1 MKRCIFVTSNQNNPN
16 HYMKYKLLC
25 LFVLLS
31 FSLSDLYAD
40 IELSSKQM
48 RTSDG
53 LPSNSVRCMFQD
65 SKGFLWLGTLDG
77 LTRYDGNTFLTY
89 QLESGKHDQISLA
102 DNRIKHVAEDK
113 NGFLWIKTV
122 PELFSCYDLQKAC
135 FVDFTGTGSD
145 GENYSEIFMSSNGD
159 VWLWHRRNGV
169 RQIVCEDD
177 RTMTSVKFRTKFG
190 NLPDD
195 RIKFINEDSSGRIW
209 IGTMQGLAS
218 VYKGKVEF
226 IDRKLNFSSSFPHG
240 EDMYFLTKSGDVY
253 RCVNGS
259 KKIDCLASLSAIAG
273 NTSVSTHS
281 LIKDKWVI
289 FTSSEGVYEFDFQNF
304 QITPCR
310 ELKINNGKVIHDN
323 YGDCWAYN
331 NTGRIYY
338 INSKSGEIKDFQLIP
353 EEKMKYID
361 YERYHVVRDDRG
373 IVWISTYGNGLFT
386 YDIQEDRLEHFVS
399 EGKNAGPIGS
409 DFLLCLMKD
418 RTGGIWV
425 SSEYSGLSHISISNK
440 GITHVYPE
448 SPDVFDRSNTIRL
461 LTKMSNGDIW
471 AGTRRGGL
479 YNYDSHLKTK
489 IDNHY
494 LPYNIYAISE
504 DSRGNIWMGTRGDGL
519 KIGDTWYK
527 RDPSNLFAL
536 SHSNIYSILRD
547 KKNRM
552 WVGTFGGGL
561 ELAEPTE
568 KGQYKFRHFFQGKKY
583 GLQIVRVMTEDEKGM
598 IWMGTS
604 EGICIFHPDSLIAN
618 EDNYHLFSYTDG
630 NFCSN
635 EIRCL
640 FRDSKGRMWV
650 GTSGAGLNLCELT
663 DDCQSLKYTHYGIAE
678 GLVNNMVQS
687 ILEDHSGQ
695 LWIATEYGISRFNPN
710 SHSFEN
716 YFFSSYTLG
725 NVYSENSAC
734 MGADGKLIFGT
745 NYGLTII
752 DPKKIPTERLLSPIV
767 ITGLSV
773 NGIQVKPNMPGSPL
787 QESLAYSDKITL
799 KYFQNSFMLDFS
811 TLDYS
816 DNGQIKYMYWLEN
829 YDKGWNVP
837 SSLSFATYKY
847 LEPGS
852 YIFHVKYCD
861 GAGIWNDTETTLKIV
876 IVPPFWKTNWAML
889 GYFILILI
897 ALYFTYRI
905 IFNFNRLR
913 NRINVEKQLTE
924 YKLVFFTN
932 ISHEFRTPL
941 TLILGQIEVLMQMD
955 LGTTIYN
962 RILRIYKNAWHMR
975 NLISELLD
983 FRKQEQGYLKL
994 KVEEQNL
1001 VTFTRQIYMCFYEY
1015 AQKKEITYRFDNVE
1029 ETISVW
1035 FDSKQLQKVIFN
1047 LLSNAFKYTP
1057 NKGSIRVE
1065 VRMLASQAIVSVCD
1079 TGVGIPE
1086 EHISKIFERFY
1097 QTDNSSSFTL
1107 GTGIGLA
1114 LAKGIMNMHHGKID
1128 VESTVGK
1135 GTKFTLSLP
1144 LGNRHFS
1151 DEEMATVESRESV
1164 IISEAVPM
1172 LPFEQIMDVEEEKTK
1187 VQENIK
1193 EEDKPIILLVDDN
1206 EELLSMLEDLFLPIY
1221 KVYIAH
1227 DGREGLEMARQI
1239 QPDLIISDVMMPEMS
1254 GKELCYKIKTNV
1266 ELSHISVVLLTA
1278 QTSVEYVVEG
1288 LMFGADDYV
1297 TKPFN
1302 VKVLIARCN
1311 NLIKNKKRLIAHYA
1325 GKTITESPVTEA
1337 INERDKELLAKCVN
1351 IIKENFENPAFDVT
1365 ALASELCVGRSKLYM
1380 QFKQMTGLTPNEFI
1394 LKIKLDEAMSLL
1406 KNHPELNISEISIR
1420 LGFSS
1425 PRYFSKSFKAFFGVA
1440 PQTVRSRK
1448 KE

>member
-1 MKRCIFVTSNQNNPN
+1 MFQERSFYESQVKSFLNFDKLFIFNEEICPNDQSGILTDILAKTSDIYLSYKQNNITVEFASFNYNNDRNRLFEYRLEGFDKAWTQTTGTTITYTNLPPGEYILRARPLAGKEN
-16 HYMKYKLLC
+16 LDEEVHLNIHVSAPFYATVWAYFFYLLC
-25 LFVLLS
+25 LLGVMIAFIRFKTRQAALKS
-31 FSLSDLYAD
+31 SLEFERKEKER
-40 IELSSKQM
+40 IE
-48 RTSDG
+48 
-53 LPSNSVRCMFQD
+53 
-65 SKGFLWLGTLDG
+65 
-77 LTRYDGNTFLTY
+77 
-89 QLESGKHDQISLA
+89 
-102 DNRIKHVAEDK
+102 
-113 NGFLWIKTV
+113 
-122 PELFSCYDLQKAC
+122 EL
-135 FVDFTGTGSD
+135 
-145 GENYSEIFMSSNGD
+145 N
-159 VWLWHRRNGV
+159 
-169 RQIVCEDD
+169 
-177 RTMTSVKFRTKFG
+177 
-190 NLPDD
+190 
-195 RIKFINEDSSGRIW
+195 
-209 IGTMQGLAS
+209 
-218 VYKGKVEF
+218 
-226 IDRKLNFSSSFPHG
+226 
-240 EDMYFLTKSGDVY
+240 
-253 RCVNGS
+253 
-259 KKIDCLASLSAIAG
+259 
-273 NTSVSTHS
+273 
-281 LIKDKWVI
+281 
-289 FTSSEGVYEFDFQNF
+289 
-304 QITPCR
+304 
-310 ELKINNGKVIHDN
+310 
-323 YGDCWAYN
+323 
-331 NTGRIYY
+331 
-338 INSKSGEIKDFQLIP
+338 
-353 EEKMKYID
+353 
-361 YERYHVVRDDRG
+361 
-373 IVWISTYGNGLFT
+373 
-386 YDIQEDRLEHFVS
+386 
-399 EGKNAGPIGS
+399 
-409 DFLLCLMKD
+409 
-418 RTGGIWV
+418 
-425 SSEYSGLSHISISNK
+425 
-440 GITHVYPE
+440 
-448 SPDVFDRSNTIRL
+448 
-461 LTKMSNGDIW
+461 
-471 AGTRRGGL
+471 
-479 YNYDSHLKTK
+479 
-489 IDNHY
+489 
-494 LPYNIYAISE
+494 
-504 DSRGNIWMGTRGDGL
+504 
-519 KIGDTWYK
+519 
-527 RDPSNLFAL
+527 
-536 SHSNIYSILRD
+536 
-547 KKNRM
+547 
-552 WVGTFGGGL
+552 
-561 ELAEPTE
+561 
-568 KGQYKFRHFFQGKKY
+568 
-583 GLQIVRVMTEDEKGM
+583 
-598 IWMGTS
+598 
-604 EGICIFHPDSLIAN
+604 
-618 EDNYHLFSYTDG
+618 
-630 NFCSN
+630 
-635 EIRCL
+635 
-640 FRDSKGRMWV
+640 
-650 GTSGAGLNLCELT
+650 
-663 DDCQSLKYTHYGIAE
+663 
-678 GLVNNMVQS
+678 
-687 ILEDHSGQ
+687 
-695 LWIATEYGISRFNPN
+695 
-710 SHSFEN
+710 
-716 YFFSSYTLG
+716 
-725 NVYSENSAC
+725 
-734 MGADGKLIFGT
+734 
-745 NYGLTII
+745 
-752 DPKKIPTERLLSPIV
+752 
-767 ITGLSV
+767 
-773 NGIQVKPNMPGSPL
+773 QVK
-787 QESLAYSDKITL
+787 
-799 KYFQNSFMLDFS
+799 
-811 TLDYS
+811 
-816 DNGQIKYMYWLEN
+816 
-829 YDKGWNVP
+829 
-837 SSLSFATYKY
+837 
-847 LEPGS
+847 
-852 YIFHVKYCD
+852 
-861 GAGIWNDTETTLKIV
+861 
-876 IVPPFWKTNWAML
+876 
-889 GYFILILI
+889 
-897 ALYFTYRI
+897 
-905 IFNFNRLR
+905 LR
-913 NRINVEKQLTE
+913 
-924 YKLVFFTN
+924 FFTN

-1325 GKTITESPVTEA
+1325 GKTITESPVAEA

>member
-1 MKRCIFVTSNQNNPN
+1 MALFQKQSLYALPSKSLLNFDKLFIFNEEICPNDQSGILTDILAKTSDIYLSYKQNNITVEFASFNYNNDRNRLFEYRLEGFDKAWTQTTGTTITYTNLPPGEYILRARPLAGKEN
-16 HYMKYKLLC
+16 LDEEVHLNIHVSAPFYATVWAYFFYLLC
-25 LFVLLS
+25 LLGVMIAFIRFKTRQAALKS
-31 FSLSDLYAD
+31 SLEFERKEKER
-40 IELSSKQM
+40 IE
-48 RTSDG
+48 
-53 LPSNSVRCMFQD
+53 
-65 SKGFLWLGTLDG
+65 
-77 LTRYDGNTFLTY
+77 
-89 QLESGKHDQISLA
+89 
-102 DNRIKHVAEDK
+102 
-113 NGFLWIKTV
+113 
-122 PELFSCYDLQKAC
+122 EL
-135 FVDFTGTGSD
+135 
-145 GENYSEIFMSSNGD
+145 N
-159 VWLWHRRNGV
+159 
-169 RQIVCEDD
+169 
-177 RTMTSVKFRTKFG
+177 
-190 NLPDD
+190 
-195 RIKFINEDSSGRIW
+195 
-209 IGTMQGLAS
+209 
-218 VYKGKVEF
+218 
-226 IDRKLNFSSSFPHG
+226 
-240 EDMYFLTKSGDVY
+240 
-253 RCVNGS
+253 
-259 KKIDCLASLSAIAG
+259 
-273 NTSVSTHS
+273 
-281 LIKDKWVI
+281 
-289 FTSSEGVYEFDFQNF
+289 
-304 QITPCR
+304 
-310 ELKINNGKVIHDN
+310 
-323 YGDCWAYN
+323 
-331 NTGRIYY
+331 
-338 INSKSGEIKDFQLIP
+338 
-353 EEKMKYID
+353 
-361 YERYHVVRDDRG
+361 
-373 IVWISTYGNGLFT
+373 
-386 YDIQEDRLEHFVS
+386 
-399 EGKNAGPIGS
+399 
-409 DFLLCLMKD
+409 
-418 RTGGIWV
+418 
-425 SSEYSGLSHISISNK
+425 
-440 GITHVYPE
+440 
-448 SPDVFDRSNTIRL
+448 
-461 LTKMSNGDIW
+461 
-471 AGTRRGGL
+471 
-479 YNYDSHLKTK
+479 
-489 IDNHY
+489 
-494 LPYNIYAISE
+494 
-504 DSRGNIWMGTRGDGL
+504 
-519 KIGDTWYK
+519 
-527 RDPSNLFAL
+527 
-536 SHSNIYSILRD
+536 
-547 KKNRM
+547 
-552 WVGTFGGGL
+552 
-561 ELAEPTE
+561 
-568 KGQYKFRHFFQGKKY
+568 
-583 GLQIVRVMTEDEKGM
+583 
-598 IWMGTS
+598 
-604 EGICIFHPDSLIAN
+604 
-618 EDNYHLFSYTDG
+618 
-630 NFCSN
+630 
-635 EIRCL
+635 
-640 FRDSKGRMWV
+640 
-650 GTSGAGLNLCELT
+650 
-663 DDCQSLKYTHYGIAE
+663 
-678 GLVNNMVQS
+678 
-687 ILEDHSGQ
+687 
-695 LWIATEYGISRFNPN
+695 
-710 SHSFEN
+710 
-716 YFFSSYTLG
+716 
-725 NVYSENSAC
+725 
-734 MGADGKLIFGT
+734 
-745 NYGLTII
+745 
-752 DPKKIPTERLLSPIV
+752 
-767 ITGLSV
+767 
-773 NGIQVKPNMPGSPL
+773 QVK
-787 QESLAYSDKITL
+787 
-799 KYFQNSFMLDFS
+799 
-811 TLDYS
+811 
-816 DNGQIKYMYWLEN
+816 
-829 YDKGWNVP
+829 
-837 SSLSFATYKY
+837 
-847 LEPGS
+847 
-852 YIFHVKYCD
+852 
-861 GAGIWNDTETTLKIV
+861 
-876 IVPPFWKTNWAML
+876 
-889 GYFILILI
+889 
-897 ALYFTYRI
+897 
-905 IFNFNRLR
+905 LR
-913 NRINVEKQLTE
+913 
-924 YKLVFFTN
+924 FFTN

-1151 DEEMATVESRESV
+1151 DEEMATVESRGSV

-1351 IIKENFENPAFDVT
+1351 IIKENFENPAFGVT

>member
-1 MKRCIFVTSNQNNPN
+1 MFIFNEEICPNDQSGILTDILAKTSDIYLSYKQNNITVEFASFNYNNDRNRLFEYRLEGFDKAWTQTTGTTITYTNLPPGEYILRARPLAGKEN
-16 HYMKYKLLC
+16 LDEEVHLNIHVSAPFYATVWAYFFYLLC
-25 LFVLLS
+25 LLGVMIAFIRFKTRQAALKS
-31 FSLSDLYAD
+31 SLEFERKEKER
-40 IELSSKQM
+40 IE
-48 RTSDG
+48 
-53 LPSNSVRCMFQD
+53 
-65 SKGFLWLGTLDG
+65 
-77 LTRYDGNTFLTY
+77 
-89 QLESGKHDQISLA
+89 
-102 DNRIKHVAEDK
+102 
-113 NGFLWIKTV
+113 
-122 PELFSCYDLQKAC
+122 EL
-135 FVDFTGTGSD
+135 
-145 GENYSEIFMSSNGD
+145 N
-159 VWLWHRRNGV
+159 
-169 RQIVCEDD
+169 
-177 RTMTSVKFRTKFG
+177 
-190 NLPDD
+190 
-195 RIKFINEDSSGRIW
+195 
-209 IGTMQGLAS
+209 
-218 VYKGKVEF
+218 
-226 IDRKLNFSSSFPHG
+226 
-240 EDMYFLTKSGDVY
+240 
-253 RCVNGS
+253 
-259 KKIDCLASLSAIAG
+259 
-273 NTSVSTHS
+273 
-281 LIKDKWVI
+281 
-289 FTSSEGVYEFDFQNF
+289 
-304 QITPCR
+304 
-310 ELKINNGKVIHDN
+310 
-323 YGDCWAYN
+323 
-331 NTGRIYY
+331 
-338 INSKSGEIKDFQLIP
+338 
-353 EEKMKYID
+353 
-361 YERYHVVRDDRG
+361 
-373 IVWISTYGNGLFT
+373 
-386 YDIQEDRLEHFVS
+386 
-399 EGKNAGPIGS
+399 
-409 DFLLCLMKD
+409 
-418 RTGGIWV
+418 
-425 SSEYSGLSHISISNK
+425 
-440 GITHVYPE
+440 
-448 SPDVFDRSNTIRL
+448 
-461 LTKMSNGDIW
+461 
-471 AGTRRGGL
+471 
-479 YNYDSHLKTK
+479 
-489 IDNHY
+489 
-494 LPYNIYAISE
+494 
-504 DSRGNIWMGTRGDGL
+504 
-519 KIGDTWYK
+519 
-527 RDPSNLFAL
+527 
-536 SHSNIYSILRD
+536 
-547 KKNRM
+547 
-552 WVGTFGGGL
+552 
-561 ELAEPTE
+561 
-568 KGQYKFRHFFQGKKY
+568 
-583 GLQIVRVMTEDEKGM
+583 
-598 IWMGTS
+598 
-604 EGICIFHPDSLIAN
+604 
-618 EDNYHLFSYTDG
+618 
-630 NFCSN
+630 
-635 EIRCL
+635 
-640 FRDSKGRMWV
+640 
-650 GTSGAGLNLCELT
+650 
-663 DDCQSLKYTHYGIAE
+663 
-678 GLVNNMVQS
+678 
-687 ILEDHSGQ
+687 
-695 LWIATEYGISRFNPN
+695 
-710 SHSFEN
+710 
-716 YFFSSYTLG
+716 
-725 NVYSENSAC
+725 
-734 MGADGKLIFGT
+734 
-745 NYGLTII
+745 
-752 DPKKIPTERLLSPIV
+752 
-767 ITGLSV
+767 
-773 NGIQVKPNMPGSPL
+773 QVK
-787 QESLAYSDKITL
+787 
-799 KYFQNSFMLDFS
+799 
-811 TLDYS
+811 
-816 DNGQIKYMYWLEN
+816 
-829 YDKGWNVP
+829 
-837 SSLSFATYKY
+837 
-847 LEPGS
+847 
-852 YIFHVKYCD
+852 
-861 GAGIWNDTETTLKIV
+861 
-876 IVPPFWKTNWAML
+876 
-889 GYFILILI
+889 
-897 ALYFTYRI
+897 
-905 IFNFNRLR
+905 LR
-913 NRINVEKQLTE
+913 
-924 YKLVFFTN
+924 FFTN

-1325 GKTITESPVTEA
+1325 GKTITESPVAEA

-1351 IIKENFENPAFDVT
+1351 IKENFENPAFDVT

>member
-1 MKRCIFVTSNQNNPN
+1 MAGKENLDEEVHLNIHVSAPFYATVWT
-16 HYMKYKLLC
+16 YFFYLLC
-25 LFVLLS
+25 LLGVMIAFIRFKTRQAALKS
-31 FSLSDLYAD
+31 SLEFERKEKER
-40 IELSSKQM
+40 IE
-48 RTSDG
+48 
-53 LPSNSVRCMFQD
+53 
-65 SKGFLWLGTLDG
+65 
-77 LTRYDGNTFLTY
+77 
-89 QLESGKHDQISLA
+89 
-102 DNRIKHVAEDK
+102 
-113 NGFLWIKTV
+113 
-122 PELFSCYDLQKAC
+122 EL
-135 FVDFTGTGSD
+135 
-145 GENYSEIFMSSNGD
+145 N
-159 VWLWHRRNGV
+159 
-169 RQIVCEDD
+169 
-177 RTMTSVKFRTKFG
+177 
-190 NLPDD
+190 
-195 RIKFINEDSSGRIW
+195 
-209 IGTMQGLAS
+209 
-218 VYKGKVEF
+218 
-226 IDRKLNFSSSFPHG
+226 
-240 EDMYFLTKSGDVY
+240 
-253 RCVNGS
+253 
-259 KKIDCLASLSAIAG
+259 
-273 NTSVSTHS
+273 
-281 LIKDKWVI
+281 
-289 FTSSEGVYEFDFQNF
+289 
-304 QITPCR
+304 
-310 ELKINNGKVIHDN
+310 
-323 YGDCWAYN
+323 
-331 NTGRIYY
+331 
-338 INSKSGEIKDFQLIP
+338 
-353 EEKMKYID
+353 
-361 YERYHVVRDDRG
+361 
-373 IVWISTYGNGLFT
+373 
-386 YDIQEDRLEHFVS
+386 
-399 EGKNAGPIGS
+399 
-409 DFLLCLMKD
+409 
-418 RTGGIWV
+418 
-425 SSEYSGLSHISISNK
+425 
-440 GITHVYPE
+440 
-448 SPDVFDRSNTIRL
+448 
-461 LTKMSNGDIW
+461 
-471 AGTRRGGL
+471 
-479 YNYDSHLKTK
+479 
-489 IDNHY
+489 
-494 LPYNIYAISE
+494 
-504 DSRGNIWMGTRGDGL
+504 
-519 KIGDTWYK
+519 
-527 RDPSNLFAL
+527 
-536 SHSNIYSILRD
+536 
-547 KKNRM
+547 
-552 WVGTFGGGL
+552 
-561 ELAEPTE
+561 
-568 KGQYKFRHFFQGKKY
+568 
-583 GLQIVRVMTEDEKGM
+583 
-598 IWMGTS
+598 
-604 EGICIFHPDSLIAN
+604 
-618 EDNYHLFSYTDG
+618 
-630 NFCSN
+630 
-635 EIRCL
+635 
-640 FRDSKGRMWV
+640 
-650 GTSGAGLNLCELT
+650 
-663 DDCQSLKYTHYGIAE
+663 
-678 GLVNNMVQS
+678 
-687 ILEDHSGQ
+687 
-695 LWIATEYGISRFNPN
+695 
-710 SHSFEN
+710 
-716 YFFSSYTLG
+716 
-725 NVYSENSAC
+725 
-734 MGADGKLIFGT
+734 
-745 NYGLTII
+745 
-752 DPKKIPTERLLSPIV
+752 
-767 ITGLSV
+767 
-773 NGIQVKPNMPGSPL
+773 QVK
-787 QESLAYSDKITL
+787 
-799 KYFQNSFMLDFS
+799 
-811 TLDYS
+811 
-816 DNGQIKYMYWLEN
+816 
-829 YDKGWNVP
+829 
-837 SSLSFATYKY
+837 
-847 LEPGS
+847 
-852 YIFHVKYCD
+852 
-861 GAGIWNDTETTLKIV
+861 
-876 IVPPFWKTNWAML
+876 
-889 GYFILILI
+889 
-897 ALYFTYRI
+897 
-905 IFNFNRLR
+905 LR
-913 NRINVEKQLTE
+913 
-924 YKLVFFTN
+924 FFTN
-932 ISHEFRTPL
+932 ISHEFCTPL

-1029 ETISVW
+1029 EIISVW

>member
-1 MKRCIFVTSNQNNPN
+1 MLDLKSNKGHTLHNIVGDPTSLPHEIVNDIQEYKDGLALLTQGGVAFMDPVTEKFSPLSNDVNVR
-16 HYMKYKLLC
+16 KLLNKR
-25 LFVLLS
+25 
-31 FSLSDLYAD
+31 YAF
-40 IELSSKQM
+40 E
-48 RTSDG
+48 
-53 LPSNSVRCMFQD
+53 
-65 SKGFLWLGTLDG
+65 
-77 LTRYDGNTFLTY
+77 TFLID
-89 QLESGKHDQISLA
+89 S
-102 DNRIKHVAEDK
+102 
-113 NGFLWIKTV
+113 
-122 PELFSCYDLQKAC
+122 
-135 FVDFTGTGSD
+135 
-145 GENYSEIFMSSNGD
+145 
-159 VWLWHRRNGV
+159 
-169 RQIVCEDD
+169 RQ
-177 RTMTSVKFRTKFG
+177 RM
-190 NLPDD
+190 
-195 RIKFINEDSSGRIW
+195 W
-209 IGTMQGLAS
+209 LAS
-218 VYKGKVEF
+218 VNGGVICVDLPSSKITEYAMDTNNPSSIGRFKVV
-226 IDRKLNFSSSFPHG
+226 H
-240 EDMYFLTKSGDVY
+240 
-253 RCVNGS
+253 
-259 KKIDCLASLSAIAG
+259 
-273 NTSVSTHS
+273 
-281 LIKDKWVI
+281 I
-289 FTSSEGVYEFDFQNF
+289 F
-304 QITPCR
+304 
-310 ELKINNGKVIHDN
+310 
-323 YGDCWAYN
+323 
-331 NTGRIYY
+331 
-338 INSKSGEIKDFQLIP
+338 
-353 EEKMKYID
+353 
-361 YERYHVVRDDRG
+361 
-373 IVWISTYGNGLFT
+373 
-386 YDIQEDRLEHFVS
+386 
-399 EGKNAGPIGS
+399 
-409 DFLLCLMKD
+409 
-418 RTGGIWV
+418 
-425 SSEYSGLSHISISNK
+425 
-440 GITHVYPE
+440 
-448 SPDVFDRSNTIRL
+448 
-461 LTKMSNGDIW
+461 
-471 AGTRRGGL
+471 
-479 YNYDSHLKTK
+479 
-489 IDNHY
+489 
-494 LPYNIYAISE
+494 E
-504 DSRGNIWMGTRGDGL
+504 DSRGSVFFCTIGSGIYEYQEGEQSFKSYSTSNQCLPSDYCYYICESVEDHRLFILHGKGL
-519 KIGDTWYK
+519 
-527 RDPSNLFAL
+527 
-536 SHSNIYSILRD
+536 SIF
-547 KKNRM
+547 NR
-552 WVGTFGGGL
+552 
-561 ELAEPTE
+561 E
-568 KGQYKFRHFFQGKKY
+568 KGE
-583 GLQIVRVMTEDEKGM
+583 VENT
-598 IWMGTS
+598 
-604 EGICIFHPDSLIAN
+604 
-618 EDNYHLFSYTDG
+618 YHLFNQTYSQGSALYLDKNGTLFISG
-630 NFCSN
+630 TNGLALFQKQSLYALPSKNLLNFDKLFIFN
-635 EIRCL
+635 EEICPN
-640 FRDSKGRMWV
+640 DQ
-650 GTSGAGLNLCELT
+650 SGILT
-663 DDCQSLKYTHYGIAE
+663 DILAKTSDIYLSYKQNNITVEFASFNYNNDRNRLFEYRLEGFDKAWTQTTGTTITYTNLPPGEY
-678 GLVNNMVQS
+678 
-687 ILEDHSGQ
+687 ILRARPLAGKENLDEEVHLNIHVSAPFY
-695 LWIATEYGISRFNPN
+695 ATVWA
-710 SHSFEN
+710 
-716 YFFSSYTLG
+716 YFFYLLCLLGVMIAFIRFKTRQAALKSSL
-725 NVYSENSAC
+725 E
-734 MGADGKLIFGT
+734 F
-745 NYGLTII
+745 
-752 DPKKIPTERLLSPIV
+752 ERKEKERIEEL
-767 ITGLSV
+767 
-773 NGIQVKPNMPGSPL
+773 NQVK
-787 QESLAYSDKITL
+787 
-799 KYFQNSFMLDFS
+799 
-811 TLDYS
+811 
-816 DNGQIKYMYWLEN
+816 
-829 YDKGWNVP
+829 
-837 SSLSFATYKY
+837 
-847 LEPGS
+847 
-852 YIFHVKYCD
+852 
-861 GAGIWNDTETTLKIV
+861 
-876 IVPPFWKTNWAML
+876 
-889 GYFILILI
+889 
-897 ALYFTYRI
+897 
-905 IFNFNRLR
+905 LR
-913 NRINVEKQLTE
+913 
-924 YKLVFFTN
+924 FFTN

-1206 EELLSMLEDLFLPIY
+1206 EELLSMLEDLFLPTY

>member
-1 MKRCIFVTSNQNNPN
+1 MNCYNADTGIFTRYQHRKGDASSVGSNNLKSIFYRKENERLYVGAHLGGIFVLDLKSNKGHTLHNIVGDPTSLPHEIVNDIQEYKDGLALLTQGGVAFMDPVTEKFSPLSNDVNVR
-16 HYMKYKLLC
+16 KLLNKR
-25 LFVLLS
+25 
-31 FSLSDLYAD
+31 YAF
-40 IELSSKQM
+40 E
-48 RTSDG
+48 
-53 LPSNSVRCMFQD
+53 
-65 SKGFLWLGTLDG
+65 
-77 LTRYDGNTFLTY
+77 TFLID
-89 QLESGKHDQISLA
+89 S
-102 DNRIKHVAEDK
+102 
-113 NGFLWIKTV
+113 
-122 PELFSCYDLQKAC
+122 
-135 FVDFTGTGSD
+135 
-145 GENYSEIFMSSNGD
+145 
-159 VWLWHRRNGV
+159 
-169 RQIVCEDD
+169 RQ
-177 RTMTSVKFRTKFG
+177 RM
-190 NLPDD
+190 
-195 RIKFINEDSSGRIW
+195 W
-209 IGTMQGLAS
+209 LAS
-218 VYKGKVEF
+218 VNGGVICVDLPSSKITEYAMDTNNPSSIGRFKVV
-226 IDRKLNFSSSFPHG
+226 H
-240 EDMYFLTKSGDVY
+240 
-253 RCVNGS
+253 
-259 KKIDCLASLSAIAG
+259 
-273 NTSVSTHS
+273 
-281 LIKDKWVI
+281 I
-289 FTSSEGVYEFDFQNF
+289 F
-304 QITPCR
+304 
-310 ELKINNGKVIHDN
+310 
-323 YGDCWAYN
+323 
-331 NTGRIYY
+331 
-338 INSKSGEIKDFQLIP
+338 
-353 EEKMKYID
+353 
-361 YERYHVVRDDRG
+361 
-373 IVWISTYGNGLFT
+373 
-386 YDIQEDRLEHFVS
+386 
-399 EGKNAGPIGS
+399 
-409 DFLLCLMKD
+409 
-418 RTGGIWV
+418 
-425 SSEYSGLSHISISNK
+425 
-440 GITHVYPE
+440 
-448 SPDVFDRSNTIRL
+448 
-461 LTKMSNGDIW
+461 
-471 AGTRRGGL
+471 
-479 YNYDSHLKTK
+479 
-489 IDNHY
+489 
-494 LPYNIYAISE
+494 E
-504 DSRGNIWMGTRGDGL
+504 DSRGSVFFCTIGSGIYEYQEGEQSFKSYSTSNQCLPSDYCYYICESVEDHRLFILHGKGL
-519 KIGDTWYK
+519 
-527 RDPSNLFAL
+527 
-536 SHSNIYSILRD
+536 SIF
-547 KKNRM
+547 NR
-552 WVGTFGGGL
+552 
-561 ELAEPTE
+561 E
-568 KGQYKFRHFFQGKKY
+568 KGE
-583 GLQIVRVMTEDEKGM
+583 VENT
-598 IWMGTS
+598 
-604 EGICIFHPDSLIAN
+604 
-618 EDNYHLFSYTDG
+618 YHLFNQTYSQGSALYLDKNGTLFISG
-630 NFCSN
+630 TNGLALFQKQSLYALPSKSLLNFDKLFIFN
-635 EIRCL
+635 EEICPN
-640 FRDSKGRMWV
+640 DQ
-650 GTSGAGLNLCELT
+650 SGILT
-663 DDCQSLKYTHYGIAE
+663 DILAKTSDIYLSYKQNNITVEFASFNYNNDRNRLFEYRLEGFDKAWTQTTGTTITYTNLPPGEY
-678 GLVNNMVQS
+678 
-687 ILEDHSGQ
+687 ILRARPLAGKENLDEEVHLNIHVSAPFY
-695 LWIATEYGISRFNPN
+695 ATVWA
-710 SHSFEN
+710 
-716 YFFSSYTLG
+716 YFFYLLCLLGVMIAFIRFKTRQAALKSSL
-725 NVYSENSAC
+725 E
-734 MGADGKLIFGT
+734 F
-745 NYGLTII
+745 
-752 DPKKIPTERLLSPIV
+752 ERKEKERIEEL
-767 ITGLSV
+767 
-773 NGIQVKPNMPGSPL
+773 NQVK
-787 QESLAYSDKITL
+787 
-799 KYFQNSFMLDFS
+799 
-811 TLDYS
+811 
-816 DNGQIKYMYWLEN
+816 
-829 YDKGWNVP
+829 
-837 SSLSFATYKY
+837 
-847 LEPGS
+847 
-852 YIFHVKYCD
+852 
-861 GAGIWNDTETTLKIV
+861 
-876 IVPPFWKTNWAML
+876 
-889 GYFILILI
+889 
-897 ALYFTYRI
+897 
-905 IFNFNRLR
+905 LR
-913 NRINVEKQLTE
+913 
-924 YKLVFFTN
+924 FFTN

-1325 GKTITESPVTEA
+1325 GKTITESPVAEA

>member
-1 MKRCIFVTSNQNNPN
+1 MFIFNEEICPNDQSGILTDILAKTSDIYLSYKQNNITVEFASFNYNNDRNRLFEYRLEGFDKAWTQTTGTTITYTNLPPGEYILRARPLAGKEN
-16 HYMKYKLLC
+16 LDEEVHLNIHVSAPFYATVWAYFFYLLC
-25 LFVLLS
+25 LLGVMIAFIRFKTRQAALKS
-31 FSLSDLYAD
+31 SLEFERKEKER
-40 IELSSKQM
+40 IE
-48 RTSDG
+48 
-53 LPSNSVRCMFQD
+53 
-65 SKGFLWLGTLDG
+65 
-77 LTRYDGNTFLTY
+77 
-89 QLESGKHDQISLA
+89 
-102 DNRIKHVAEDK
+102 
-113 NGFLWIKTV
+113 
-122 PELFSCYDLQKAC
+122 EL
-135 FVDFTGTGSD
+135 
-145 GENYSEIFMSSNGD
+145 N
-159 VWLWHRRNGV
+159 
-169 RQIVCEDD
+169 
-177 RTMTSVKFRTKFG
+177 
-190 NLPDD
+190 
-195 RIKFINEDSSGRIW
+195 
-209 IGTMQGLAS
+209 
-218 VYKGKVEF
+218 
-226 IDRKLNFSSSFPHG
+226 
-240 EDMYFLTKSGDVY
+240 
-253 RCVNGS
+253 
-259 KKIDCLASLSAIAG
+259 
-273 NTSVSTHS
+273 
-281 LIKDKWVI
+281 
-289 FTSSEGVYEFDFQNF
+289 
-304 QITPCR
+304 
-310 ELKINNGKVIHDN
+310 
-323 YGDCWAYN
+323 
-331 NTGRIYY
+331 
-338 INSKSGEIKDFQLIP
+338 
-353 EEKMKYID
+353 
-361 YERYHVVRDDRG
+361 
-373 IVWISTYGNGLFT
+373 
-386 YDIQEDRLEHFVS
+386 
-399 EGKNAGPIGS
+399 
-409 DFLLCLMKD
+409 
-418 RTGGIWV
+418 
-425 SSEYSGLSHISISNK
+425 
-440 GITHVYPE
+440 
-448 SPDVFDRSNTIRL
+448 
-461 LTKMSNGDIW
+461 
-471 AGTRRGGL
+471 
-479 YNYDSHLKTK
+479 
-489 IDNHY
+489 
-494 LPYNIYAISE
+494 
-504 DSRGNIWMGTRGDGL
+504 
-519 KIGDTWYK
+519 
-527 RDPSNLFAL
+527 
-536 SHSNIYSILRD
+536 
-547 KKNRM
+547 
-552 WVGTFGGGL
+552 
-561 ELAEPTE
+561 
-568 KGQYKFRHFFQGKKY
+568 
-583 GLQIVRVMTEDEKGM
+583 
-598 IWMGTS
+598 
-604 EGICIFHPDSLIAN
+604 
-618 EDNYHLFSYTDG
+618 
-630 NFCSN
+630 
-635 EIRCL
+635 
-640 FRDSKGRMWV
+640 
-650 GTSGAGLNLCELT
+650 
-663 DDCQSLKYTHYGIAE
+663 
-678 GLVNNMVQS
+678 
-687 ILEDHSGQ
+687 
-695 LWIATEYGISRFNPN
+695 
-710 SHSFEN
+710 
-716 YFFSSYTLG
+716 
-725 NVYSENSAC
+725 
-734 MGADGKLIFGT
+734 
-745 NYGLTII
+745 
-752 DPKKIPTERLLSPIV
+752 
-767 ITGLSV
+767 
-773 NGIQVKPNMPGSPL
+773 QVK
-787 QESLAYSDKITL
+787 
-799 KYFQNSFMLDFS
+799 
-811 TLDYS
+811 
-816 DNGQIKYMYWLEN
+816 
-829 YDKGWNVP
+829 
-837 SSLSFATYKY
+837 
-847 LEPGS
+847 
-852 YIFHVKYCD
+852 
-861 GAGIWNDTETTLKIV
+861 
-876 IVPPFWKTNWAML
+876 
-889 GYFILILI
+889 
-897 ALYFTYRI
+897 
-905 IFNFNRLR
+905 LR
-913 NRINVEKQLTE
+913 
-924 YKLVFFTN
+924 FFTN

-1172 LPFEQIMDVEEEKTK
+1172 LPFEQIMDVEEQKTK

>member
-1 MKRCIFVTSNQNNPN
+1 MYLNLSYKQNNITVEFASFNYNNDRNRLFEYRLEGFDKAWTQTTGTTITYTNLPPGEYILRARPLAGKEN
-16 HYMKYKLLC
+16 LDEEVHLNIHVSAPFYATVWAYFFYLLC
-25 LFVLLS
+25 LLGVMIAFIRFKTRQAALKS
-31 FSLSDLYAD
+31 SLEFERKEKER
-40 IELSSKQM
+40 IE
-48 RTSDG
+48 
-53 LPSNSVRCMFQD
+53 
-65 SKGFLWLGTLDG
+65 
-77 LTRYDGNTFLTY
+77 
-89 QLESGKHDQISLA
+89 
-102 DNRIKHVAEDK
+102 
-113 NGFLWIKTV
+113 
-122 PELFSCYDLQKAC
+122 EL
-135 FVDFTGTGSD
+135 
-145 GENYSEIFMSSNGD
+145 N
-159 VWLWHRRNGV
+159 
-169 RQIVCEDD
+169 
-177 RTMTSVKFRTKFG
+177 
-190 NLPDD
+190 
-195 RIKFINEDSSGRIW
+195 
-209 IGTMQGLAS
+209 
-218 VYKGKVEF
+218 
-226 IDRKLNFSSSFPHG
+226 
-240 EDMYFLTKSGDVY
+240 
-253 RCVNGS
+253 
-259 KKIDCLASLSAIAG
+259 
-273 NTSVSTHS
+273 
-281 LIKDKWVI
+281 
-289 FTSSEGVYEFDFQNF
+289 
-304 QITPCR
+304 
-310 ELKINNGKVIHDN
+310 
-323 YGDCWAYN
+323 
-331 NTGRIYY
+331 
-338 INSKSGEIKDFQLIP
+338 
-353 EEKMKYID
+353 
-361 YERYHVVRDDRG
+361 
-373 IVWISTYGNGLFT
+373 
-386 YDIQEDRLEHFVS
+386 
-399 EGKNAGPIGS
+399 
-409 DFLLCLMKD
+409 
-418 RTGGIWV
+418 
-425 SSEYSGLSHISISNK
+425 
-440 GITHVYPE
+440 
-448 SPDVFDRSNTIRL
+448 
-461 LTKMSNGDIW
+461 
-471 AGTRRGGL
+471 
-479 YNYDSHLKTK
+479 
-489 IDNHY
+489 
-494 LPYNIYAISE
+494 
-504 DSRGNIWMGTRGDGL
+504 
-519 KIGDTWYK
+519 
-527 RDPSNLFAL
+527 
-536 SHSNIYSILRD
+536 
-547 KKNRM
+547 
-552 WVGTFGGGL
+552 
-561 ELAEPTE
+561 
-568 KGQYKFRHFFQGKKY
+568 
-583 GLQIVRVMTEDEKGM
+583 
-598 IWMGTS
+598 
-604 EGICIFHPDSLIAN
+604 
-618 EDNYHLFSYTDG
+618 
-630 NFCSN
+630 
-635 EIRCL
+635 
-640 FRDSKGRMWV
+640 
-650 GTSGAGLNLCELT
+650 
-663 DDCQSLKYTHYGIAE
+663 
-678 GLVNNMVQS
+678 
-687 ILEDHSGQ
+687 
-695 LWIATEYGISRFNPN
+695 
-710 SHSFEN
+710 
-716 YFFSSYTLG
+716 
-725 NVYSENSAC
+725 
-734 MGADGKLIFGT
+734 
-745 NYGLTII
+745 
-752 DPKKIPTERLLSPIV
+752 
-767 ITGLSV
+767 
-773 NGIQVKPNMPGSPL
+773 QVK
-787 QESLAYSDKITL
+787 
-799 KYFQNSFMLDFS
+799 
-811 TLDYS
+811 
-816 DNGQIKYMYWLEN
+816 
-829 YDKGWNVP
+829 
-837 SSLSFATYKY
+837 
-847 LEPGS
+847 
-852 YIFHVKYCD
+852 
-861 GAGIWNDTETTLKIV
+861 
-876 IVPPFWKTNWAML
+876 
-889 GYFILILI
+889 
-897 ALYFTYRI
+897 
-905 IFNFNRLR
+905 LR
-913 NRINVEKQLTE
+913 
-924 YKLVFFTN
+924 FFTN

-1001 VTFTRQIYMCFYEY
+1001 VAFTRQIYMCFYEY

>member
-1 MKRCIFVTSNQNNPN
+1 MNFDKLFIFNEEICPNDQSGILTDILAKTSDIYLSYKQNNITVEFASFNYNNDRNRLFEYRLEGFDKAWTQTTGTTITYTNLPPGEYILRARPLAGKEN
-16 HYMKYKLLC
+16 LDEEVHLNIHVSAPFYATVWAYFFYLLC
-25 LFVLLS
+25 LLGVMIAFIRFKTRQAALKS
-31 FSLSDLYAD
+31 SLEFERKEKER
-40 IELSSKQM
+40 IE
-48 RTSDG
+48 
-53 LPSNSVRCMFQD
+53 
-65 SKGFLWLGTLDG
+65 
-77 LTRYDGNTFLTY
+77 
-89 QLESGKHDQISLA
+89 
-102 DNRIKHVAEDK
+102 
-113 NGFLWIKTV
+113 
-122 PELFSCYDLQKAC
+122 EL
-135 FVDFTGTGSD
+135 
-145 GENYSEIFMSSNGD
+145 N
-159 VWLWHRRNGV
+159 
-169 RQIVCEDD
+169 
-177 RTMTSVKFRTKFG
+177 
-190 NLPDD
+190 
-195 RIKFINEDSSGRIW
+195 
-209 IGTMQGLAS
+209 
-218 VYKGKVEF
+218 
-226 IDRKLNFSSSFPHG
+226 
-240 EDMYFLTKSGDVY
+240 
-253 RCVNGS
+253 
-259 KKIDCLASLSAIAG
+259 
-273 NTSVSTHS
+273 
-281 LIKDKWVI
+281 
-289 FTSSEGVYEFDFQNF
+289 
-304 QITPCR
+304 
-310 ELKINNGKVIHDN
+310 
-323 YGDCWAYN
+323 
-331 NTGRIYY
+331 
-338 INSKSGEIKDFQLIP
+338 
-353 EEKMKYID
+353 
-361 YERYHVVRDDRG
+361 
-373 IVWISTYGNGLFT
+373 
-386 YDIQEDRLEHFVS
+386 
-399 EGKNAGPIGS
+399 
-409 DFLLCLMKD
+409 
-418 RTGGIWV
+418 
-425 SSEYSGLSHISISNK
+425 
-440 GITHVYPE
+440 
-448 SPDVFDRSNTIRL
+448 
-461 LTKMSNGDIW
+461 
-471 AGTRRGGL
+471 
-479 YNYDSHLKTK
+479 
-489 IDNHY
+489 
-494 LPYNIYAISE
+494 
-504 DSRGNIWMGTRGDGL
+504 
-519 KIGDTWYK
+519 
-527 RDPSNLFAL
+527 
-536 SHSNIYSILRD
+536 
-547 KKNRM
+547 
-552 WVGTFGGGL
+552 
-561 ELAEPTE
+561 
-568 KGQYKFRHFFQGKKY
+568 
-583 GLQIVRVMTEDEKGM
+583 
-598 IWMGTS
+598 
-604 EGICIFHPDSLIAN
+604 
-618 EDNYHLFSYTDG
+618 
-630 NFCSN
+630 
-635 EIRCL
+635 
-640 FRDSKGRMWV
+640 
-650 GTSGAGLNLCELT
+650 
-663 DDCQSLKYTHYGIAE
+663 
-678 GLVNNMVQS
+678 
-687 ILEDHSGQ
+687 
-695 LWIATEYGISRFNPN
+695 
-710 SHSFEN
+710 
-716 YFFSSYTLG
+716 
-725 NVYSENSAC
+725 
-734 MGADGKLIFGT
+734 
-745 NYGLTII
+745 
-752 DPKKIPTERLLSPIV
+752 
-767 ITGLSV
+767 
-773 NGIQVKPNMPGSPL
+773 QVK
-787 QESLAYSDKITL
+787 
-799 KYFQNSFMLDFS
+799 
-811 TLDYS
+811 
-816 DNGQIKYMYWLEN
+816 
-829 YDKGWNVP
+829 
-837 SSLSFATYKY
+837 
-847 LEPGS
+847 
-852 YIFHVKYCD
+852 
-861 GAGIWNDTETTLKIV
+861 
-876 IVPPFWKTNWAML
+876 
-889 GYFILILI
+889 
-897 ALYFTYRI
+897 
-905 IFNFNRLR
+905 LR
-913 NRINVEKQLTE
+913 
-924 YKLVFFTN
+924 FFTN

-1001 VTFTRQIYMCFYEY
+1001 VAFTRQIYMCFYEY

>member
-1 MKRCIFVTSNQNNPN
+1 MGSNNLKSIFYRKENERLYVGAHLGGIFVLDLKSNKGHTLHNIVGDPTSLPHEIVNDIQEYKDGLALLTQGGVAFMDPVTEKFSPLSNDVNVR
-16 HYMKYKLLC
+16 KLLNKR
-25 LFVLLS
+25 
-31 FSLSDLYAD
+31 YAF
-40 IELSSKQM
+40 E
-48 RTSDG
+48 
-53 LPSNSVRCMFQD
+53 
-65 SKGFLWLGTLDG
+65 
-77 LTRYDGNTFLTY
+77 TFLID
-89 QLESGKHDQISLA
+89 S
-102 DNRIKHVAEDK
+102 
-113 NGFLWIKTV
+113 
-122 PELFSCYDLQKAC
+122 
-135 FVDFTGTGSD
+135 
-145 GENYSEIFMSSNGD
+145 
-159 VWLWHRRNGV
+159 
-169 RQIVCEDD
+169 RQ
-177 RTMTSVKFRTKFG
+177 RM
-190 NLPDD
+190 
-195 RIKFINEDSSGRIW
+195 W
-209 IGTMQGLAS
+209 LAS
-218 VYKGKVEF
+218 VNGGVICVDLPSSKITEYAMDTNNPSSIGRFKVV
-226 IDRKLNFSSSFPHG
+226 H
-240 EDMYFLTKSGDVY
+240 
-253 RCVNGS
+253 
-259 KKIDCLASLSAIAG
+259 
-273 NTSVSTHS
+273 
-281 LIKDKWVI
+281 I
-289 FTSSEGVYEFDFQNF
+289 F
-304 QITPCR
+304 
-310 ELKINNGKVIHDN
+310 
-323 YGDCWAYN
+323 
-331 NTGRIYY
+331 
-338 INSKSGEIKDFQLIP
+338 
-353 EEKMKYID
+353 
-361 YERYHVVRDDRG
+361 
-373 IVWISTYGNGLFT
+373 
-386 YDIQEDRLEHFVS
+386 
-399 EGKNAGPIGS
+399 
-409 DFLLCLMKD
+409 
-418 RTGGIWV
+418 
-425 SSEYSGLSHISISNK
+425 
-440 GITHVYPE
+440 
-448 SPDVFDRSNTIRL
+448 
-461 LTKMSNGDIW
+461 
-471 AGTRRGGL
+471 
-479 YNYDSHLKTK
+479 
-489 IDNHY
+489 
-494 LPYNIYAISE
+494 E
-504 DSRGNIWMGTRGDGL
+504 DSRGSVFFCTIGSGIYEYQEGEQSFKSYSTSNQCLPSDYCYYICESVEDHRLFILHGKGL
-519 KIGDTWYK
+519 
-527 RDPSNLFAL
+527 
-536 SHSNIYSILRD
+536 SIF
-547 KKNRM
+547 NR
-552 WVGTFGGGL
+552 
-561 ELAEPTE
+561 E
-568 KGQYKFRHFFQGKKY
+568 KGE
-583 GLQIVRVMTEDEKGM
+583 VENT
-598 IWMGTS
+598 
-604 EGICIFHPDSLIAN
+604 
-618 EDNYHLFSYTDG
+618 YHLFNQTYSQGSALYLDKNGTLFISG
-630 NFCSN
+630 TNGLALFQKQSLYALPSKNLLNFDKLFIFN
-635 EIRCL
+635 EEICPN
-640 FRDSKGRMWV
+640 DQ
-650 GTSGAGLNLCELT
+650 SGILT
-663 DDCQSLKYTHYGIAE
+663 DILAKTSDIYLSYKQNNITVEFASFNYNNDRNRLFEYRLEGFDKAWTQTTGTTITYTNLPPGEY
-678 GLVNNMVQS
+678 
-687 ILEDHSGQ
+687 ILRARPLAGKENLDEEVHLNIHVSAPFY
-695 LWIATEYGISRFNPN
+695 ATVWA
-710 SHSFEN
+710 
-716 YFFSSYTLG
+716 YFFYLLCLLGVMIAFIRFKTRQAALKSSL
-725 NVYSENSAC
+725 E
-734 MGADGKLIFGT
+734 F
-745 NYGLTII
+745 
-752 DPKKIPTERLLSPIV
+752 ERKEKERIEEL
-767 ITGLSV
+767 
-773 NGIQVKPNMPGSPL
+773 NQVK
-787 QESLAYSDKITL
+787 
-799 KYFQNSFMLDFS
+799 
-811 TLDYS
+811 
-816 DNGQIKYMYWLEN
+816 
-829 YDKGWNVP
+829 
-837 SSLSFATYKY
+837 
-847 LEPGS
+847 
-852 YIFHVKYCD
+852 
-861 GAGIWNDTETTLKIV
+861 
-876 IVPPFWKTNWAML
+876 
-889 GYFILILI
+889 
-897 ALYFTYRI
+897 
-905 IFNFNRLR
+905 LR
-913 NRINVEKQLTE
+913 
-924 YKLVFFTN
+924 FFTN

-1206 EELLSMLEDLFLPIY
+1206 EELLSMLEDLFLPTY

>member
-1 MKRCIFVTSNQNNPN
+1 MNIHVSAPFYATVWA
-16 HYMKYKLLC
+16 YFFYLLC
-25 LFVLLS
+25 LLGVMIAFIRFKTRQAALKS
-31 FSLSDLYAD
+31 SLEFERKEKER
-40 IELSSKQM
+40 IE
-48 RTSDG
+48 
-53 LPSNSVRCMFQD
+53 
-65 SKGFLWLGTLDG
+65 
-77 LTRYDGNTFLTY
+77 
-89 QLESGKHDQISLA
+89 
-102 DNRIKHVAEDK
+102 
-113 NGFLWIKTV
+113 
-122 PELFSCYDLQKAC
+122 EL
-135 FVDFTGTGSD
+135 
-145 GENYSEIFMSSNGD
+145 N
-159 VWLWHRRNGV
+159 
-169 RQIVCEDD
+169 
-177 RTMTSVKFRTKFG
+177 
-190 NLPDD
+190 
-195 RIKFINEDSSGRIW
+195 
-209 IGTMQGLAS
+209 
-218 VYKGKVEF
+218 
-226 IDRKLNFSSSFPHG
+226 
-240 EDMYFLTKSGDVY
+240 
-253 RCVNGS
+253 
-259 KKIDCLASLSAIAG
+259 
-273 NTSVSTHS
+273 
-281 LIKDKWVI
+281 
-289 FTSSEGVYEFDFQNF
+289 
-304 QITPCR
+304 
-310 ELKINNGKVIHDN
+310 
-323 YGDCWAYN
+323 
-331 NTGRIYY
+331 
-338 INSKSGEIKDFQLIP
+338 
-353 EEKMKYID
+353 
-361 YERYHVVRDDRG
+361 
-373 IVWISTYGNGLFT
+373 
-386 YDIQEDRLEHFVS
+386 
-399 EGKNAGPIGS
+399 
-409 DFLLCLMKD
+409 
-418 RTGGIWV
+418 
-425 SSEYSGLSHISISNK
+425 
-440 GITHVYPE
+440 
-448 SPDVFDRSNTIRL
+448 
-461 LTKMSNGDIW
+461 
-471 AGTRRGGL
+471 
-479 YNYDSHLKTK
+479 
-489 IDNHY
+489 
-494 LPYNIYAISE
+494 
-504 DSRGNIWMGTRGDGL
+504 
-519 KIGDTWYK
+519 
-527 RDPSNLFAL
+527 
-536 SHSNIYSILRD
+536 
-547 KKNRM
+547 
-552 WVGTFGGGL
+552 
-561 ELAEPTE
+561 
-568 KGQYKFRHFFQGKKY
+568 
-583 GLQIVRVMTEDEKGM
+583 
-598 IWMGTS
+598 
-604 EGICIFHPDSLIAN
+604 
-618 EDNYHLFSYTDG
+618 
-630 NFCSN
+630 
-635 EIRCL
+635 
-640 FRDSKGRMWV
+640 
-650 GTSGAGLNLCELT
+650 
-663 DDCQSLKYTHYGIAE
+663 
-678 GLVNNMVQS
+678 
-687 ILEDHSGQ
+687 
-695 LWIATEYGISRFNPN
+695 
-710 SHSFEN
+710 
-716 YFFSSYTLG
+716 
-725 NVYSENSAC
+725 
-734 MGADGKLIFGT
+734 
-745 NYGLTII
+745 
-752 DPKKIPTERLLSPIV
+752 
-767 ITGLSV
+767 
-773 NGIQVKPNMPGSPL
+773 QVK
-787 QESLAYSDKITL
+787 
-799 KYFQNSFMLDFS
+799 
-811 TLDYS
+811 
-816 DNGQIKYMYWLEN
+816 
-829 YDKGWNVP
+829 
-837 SSLSFATYKY
+837 
-847 LEPGS
+847 
-852 YIFHVKYCD
+852 
-861 GAGIWNDTETTLKIV
+861 
-876 IVPPFWKTNWAML
+876 
-889 GYFILILI
+889 
-897 ALYFTYRI
+897 
-905 IFNFNRLR
+905 LR
-913 NRINVEKQLTE
+913 
-924 YKLVFFTN
+924 FFTN

-1015 AQKKEITYRFDNVE
+1015 AQKKEITYRFNNVE

>member
-1 MKRCIFVTSNQNNPN
+1 MFNQTYSQGSALYLDKNGTLFISGTNGLALFQKQSLYALPSKNLLNFDKLFIFNEEICPNDQSGILTDILAKTSDIYLSYKQNNITVEFASFNYNNDRNCLFEYRLEGFDKAWTQTTGTTITYTNLPPGEYILRARPLAGKEN
-16 HYMKYKLLC
+16 LDEEVHLNIHVSAPFYATVWAYFFYLLC
-25 LFVLLS
+25 LLGVMIAFIRFKTRQAALKS
-31 FSLSDLYAD
+31 SLEFERKEKER
-40 IELSSKQM
+40 IE
-48 RTSDG
+48 
-53 LPSNSVRCMFQD
+53 
-65 SKGFLWLGTLDG
+65 
-77 LTRYDGNTFLTY
+77 
-89 QLESGKHDQISLA
+89 
-102 DNRIKHVAEDK
+102 
-113 NGFLWIKTV
+113 
-122 PELFSCYDLQKAC
+122 EL
-135 FVDFTGTGSD
+135 
-145 GENYSEIFMSSNGD
+145 N
-159 VWLWHRRNGV
+159 
-169 RQIVCEDD
+169 
-177 RTMTSVKFRTKFG
+177 
-190 NLPDD
+190 
-195 RIKFINEDSSGRIW
+195 
-209 IGTMQGLAS
+209 
-218 VYKGKVEF
+218 
-226 IDRKLNFSSSFPHG
+226 
-240 EDMYFLTKSGDVY
+240 
-253 RCVNGS
+253 
-259 KKIDCLASLSAIAG
+259 
-273 NTSVSTHS
+273 
-281 LIKDKWVI
+281 
-289 FTSSEGVYEFDFQNF
+289 
-304 QITPCR
+304 
-310 ELKINNGKVIHDN
+310 
-323 YGDCWAYN
+323 
-331 NTGRIYY
+331 
-338 INSKSGEIKDFQLIP
+338 
-353 EEKMKYID
+353 
-361 YERYHVVRDDRG
+361 
-373 IVWISTYGNGLFT
+373 
-386 YDIQEDRLEHFVS
+386 
-399 EGKNAGPIGS
+399 
-409 DFLLCLMKD
+409 
-418 RTGGIWV
+418 
-425 SSEYSGLSHISISNK
+425 
-440 GITHVYPE
+440 
-448 SPDVFDRSNTIRL
+448 
-461 LTKMSNGDIW
+461 
-471 AGTRRGGL
+471 
-479 YNYDSHLKTK
+479 
-489 IDNHY
+489 
-494 LPYNIYAISE
+494 
-504 DSRGNIWMGTRGDGL
+504 
-519 KIGDTWYK
+519 
-527 RDPSNLFAL
+527 
-536 SHSNIYSILRD
+536 
-547 KKNRM
+547 
-552 WVGTFGGGL
+552 
-561 ELAEPTE
+561 
-568 KGQYKFRHFFQGKKY
+568 
-583 GLQIVRVMTEDEKGM
+583 
-598 IWMGTS
+598 
-604 EGICIFHPDSLIAN
+604 
-618 EDNYHLFSYTDG
+618 
-630 NFCSN
+630 
-635 EIRCL
+635 
-640 FRDSKGRMWV
+640 
-650 GTSGAGLNLCELT
+650 
-663 DDCQSLKYTHYGIAE
+663 
-678 GLVNNMVQS
+678 
-687 ILEDHSGQ
+687 
-695 LWIATEYGISRFNPN
+695 
-710 SHSFEN
+710 
-716 YFFSSYTLG
+716 
-725 NVYSENSAC
+725 
-734 MGADGKLIFGT
+734 
-745 NYGLTII
+745 
-752 DPKKIPTERLLSPIV
+752 
-767 ITGLSV
+767 
-773 NGIQVKPNMPGSPL
+773 QVK
-787 QESLAYSDKITL
+787 
-799 KYFQNSFMLDFS
+799 
-811 TLDYS
+811 
-816 DNGQIKYMYWLEN
+816 
-829 YDKGWNVP
+829 
-837 SSLSFATYKY
+837 
-847 LEPGS
+847 
-852 YIFHVKYCD
+852 
-861 GAGIWNDTETTLKIV
+861 
-876 IVPPFWKTNWAML
+876 
-889 GYFILILI
+889 
-897 ALYFTYRI
+897 
-905 IFNFNRLR
+905 LR
-913 NRINVEKQLTE
+913 
-924 YKLVFFTN
+924 FFTN

-1001 VTFTRQIYMCFYEY
+1001 VAFTRQIYMCFYEY

>member
-1 MKRCIFVTSNQNNPN
+1 LYLDKNGTLFISGTNGLALFQKQSLYALPSKNLLNFDKLFIFNEEICPNDQSGILTDILAKTSDIYLSYKQNNITVEFASFNYNNDRNRLFEYRLEGFDKAWTQTTTGTTITYTNLPPGEYILRARPLAGKEN
-16 HYMKYKLLC
+16 LDEEVHLNIHVSAPFYATVWAYFFYLLC
-25 LFVLLS
+25 LLGVMIAFIRFKTRQAALKS
-31 FSLSDLYAD
+31 SLEFERKEKER
-40 IELSSKQM
+40 IE
-48 RTSDG
+48 
-53 LPSNSVRCMFQD
+53 
-65 SKGFLWLGTLDG
+65 
-77 LTRYDGNTFLTY
+77 
-89 QLESGKHDQISLA
+89 
-102 DNRIKHVAEDK
+102 
-113 NGFLWIKTV
+113 
-122 PELFSCYDLQKAC
+122 EL
-135 FVDFTGTGSD
+135 
-145 GENYSEIFMSSNGD
+145 N
-159 VWLWHRRNGV
+159 
-169 RQIVCEDD
+169 
-177 RTMTSVKFRTKFG
+177 
-190 NLPDD
+190 
-195 RIKFINEDSSGRIW
+195 
-209 IGTMQGLAS
+209 
-218 VYKGKVEF
+218 
-226 IDRKLNFSSSFPHG
+226 
-240 EDMYFLTKSGDVY
+240 
-253 RCVNGS
+253 
-259 KKIDCLASLSAIAG
+259 
-273 NTSVSTHS
+273 
-281 LIKDKWVI
+281 
-289 FTSSEGVYEFDFQNF
+289 
-304 QITPCR
+304 
-310 ELKINNGKVIHDN
+310 
-323 YGDCWAYN
+323 
-331 NTGRIYY
+331 
-338 INSKSGEIKDFQLIP
+338 
-353 EEKMKYID
+353 
-361 YERYHVVRDDRG
+361 
-373 IVWISTYGNGLFT
+373 
-386 YDIQEDRLEHFVS
+386 
-399 EGKNAGPIGS
+399 
-409 DFLLCLMKD
+409 
-418 RTGGIWV
+418 
-425 SSEYSGLSHISISNK
+425 
-440 GITHVYPE
+440 
-448 SPDVFDRSNTIRL
+448 
-461 LTKMSNGDIW
+461 
-471 AGTRRGGL
+471 
-479 YNYDSHLKTK
+479 
-489 IDNHY
+489 
-494 LPYNIYAISE
+494 
-504 DSRGNIWMGTRGDGL
+504 
-519 KIGDTWYK
+519 
-527 RDPSNLFAL
+527 
-536 SHSNIYSILRD
+536 
-547 KKNRM
+547 
-552 WVGTFGGGL
+552 
-561 ELAEPTE
+561 
-568 KGQYKFRHFFQGKKY
+568 
-583 GLQIVRVMTEDEKGM
+583 
-598 IWMGTS
+598 
-604 EGICIFHPDSLIAN
+604 
-618 EDNYHLFSYTDG
+618 
-630 NFCSN
+630 
-635 EIRCL
+635 
-640 FRDSKGRMWV
+640 
-650 GTSGAGLNLCELT
+650 
-663 DDCQSLKYTHYGIAE
+663 
-678 GLVNNMVQS
+678 
-687 ILEDHSGQ
+687 
-695 LWIATEYGISRFNPN
+695 
-710 SHSFEN
+710 
-716 YFFSSYTLG
+716 
-725 NVYSENSAC
+725 
-734 MGADGKLIFGT
+734 
-745 NYGLTII
+745 
-752 DPKKIPTERLLSPIV
+752 
-767 ITGLSV
+767 
-773 NGIQVKPNMPGSPL
+773 QVK
-787 QESLAYSDKITL
+787 
-799 KYFQNSFMLDFS
+799 
-811 TLDYS
+811 
-816 DNGQIKYMYWLEN
+816 
-829 YDKGWNVP
+829 
-837 SSLSFATYKY
+837 
-847 LEPGS
+847 
-852 YIFHVKYCD
+852 
-861 GAGIWNDTETTLKIV
+861 
-876 IVPPFWKTNWAML
+876 
-889 GYFILILI
+889 
-897 ALYFTYRI
+897 
-905 IFNFNRLR
+905 LR
-913 NRINVEKQLTE
+913 
-924 YKLVFFTN
+924 FFTN

>member
-1 MKRCIFVTSNQNNPN
+1 MWKLDFRTLRFGFGGKLDLRIINDQSGILTDILAKTSDIYLSYKQNNITVEFASFNYNNDRNRLFEYRLEGFDKAWTQTTGTTITYTNLPPGEYILRARPLAGKEN
-16 HYMKYKLLC
+16 LDEEVHLNIHVSAPFYATVWAYFFYLLC
-25 LFVLLS
+25 LLGVMIAFIRFKTRQAALKS
-31 FSLSDLYAD
+31 SLEFERKEKER
-40 IELSSKQM
+40 IE
-48 RTSDG
+48 
-53 LPSNSVRCMFQD
+53 
-65 SKGFLWLGTLDG
+65 
-77 LTRYDGNTFLTY
+77 
-89 QLESGKHDQISLA
+89 
-102 DNRIKHVAEDK
+102 
-113 NGFLWIKTV
+113 
-122 PELFSCYDLQKAC
+122 EL
-135 FVDFTGTGSD
+135 
-145 GENYSEIFMSSNGD
+145 N
-159 VWLWHRRNGV
+159 
-169 RQIVCEDD
+169 
-177 RTMTSVKFRTKFG
+177 
-190 NLPDD
+190 
-195 RIKFINEDSSGRIW
+195 
-209 IGTMQGLAS
+209 
-218 VYKGKVEF
+218 
-226 IDRKLNFSSSFPHG
+226 
-240 EDMYFLTKSGDVY
+240 
-253 RCVNGS
+253 
-259 KKIDCLASLSAIAG
+259 
-273 NTSVSTHS
+273 
-281 LIKDKWVI
+281 
-289 FTSSEGVYEFDFQNF
+289 
-304 QITPCR
+304 
-310 ELKINNGKVIHDN
+310 
-323 YGDCWAYN
+323 
-331 NTGRIYY
+331 
-338 INSKSGEIKDFQLIP
+338 
-353 EEKMKYID
+353 
-361 YERYHVVRDDRG
+361 
-373 IVWISTYGNGLFT
+373 
-386 YDIQEDRLEHFVS
+386 
-399 EGKNAGPIGS
+399 
-409 DFLLCLMKD
+409 
-418 RTGGIWV
+418 
-425 SSEYSGLSHISISNK
+425 
-440 GITHVYPE
+440 
-448 SPDVFDRSNTIRL
+448 
-461 LTKMSNGDIW
+461 
-471 AGTRRGGL
+471 
-479 YNYDSHLKTK
+479 
-489 IDNHY
+489 
-494 LPYNIYAISE
+494 
-504 DSRGNIWMGTRGDGL
+504 
-519 KIGDTWYK
+519 
-527 RDPSNLFAL
+527 
-536 SHSNIYSILRD
+536 
-547 KKNRM
+547 
-552 WVGTFGGGL
+552 
-561 ELAEPTE
+561 
-568 KGQYKFRHFFQGKKY
+568 
-583 GLQIVRVMTEDEKGM
+583 
-598 IWMGTS
+598 
-604 EGICIFHPDSLIAN
+604 
-618 EDNYHLFSYTDG
+618 
-630 NFCSN
+630 
-635 EIRCL
+635 
-640 FRDSKGRMWV
+640 
-650 GTSGAGLNLCELT
+650 
-663 DDCQSLKYTHYGIAE
+663 
-678 GLVNNMVQS
+678 
-687 ILEDHSGQ
+687 
-695 LWIATEYGISRFNPN
+695 
-710 SHSFEN
+710 
-716 YFFSSYTLG
+716 
-725 NVYSENSAC
+725 
-734 MGADGKLIFGT
+734 
-745 NYGLTII
+745 
-752 DPKKIPTERLLSPIV
+752 
-767 ITGLSV
+767 
-773 NGIQVKPNMPGSPL
+773 QVK
-787 QESLAYSDKITL
+787 
-799 KYFQNSFMLDFS
+799 
-811 TLDYS
+811 
-816 DNGQIKYMYWLEN
+816 
-829 YDKGWNVP
+829 
-837 SSLSFATYKY
+837 
-847 LEPGS
+847 
-852 YIFHVKYCD
+852 
-861 GAGIWNDTETTLKIV
+861 
-876 IVPPFWKTNWAML
+876 
-889 GYFILILI
+889 
-897 ALYFTYRI
+897 
-905 IFNFNRLR
+905 LR
-913 NRINVEKQLTE
+913 
-924 YKLVFFTN
+924 FFTN
-932 ISHEFRTPL
+932 VSHEFRTPL

-1206 EELLSMLEDLFLPIY
+1206 EELLSMLEDLFLPTY